1 LALRHEEK
9 AEAYSGKIL
18 LAQLRTGSHSMNADK
33 TRWGILG
40 TADIARKNWLAIR
53 NSGNGIVRAV
63 AGRDLKR
70 ARQFVSHCQANAP
83 FPELPQVFASYE
95 ELLACKEIDAVYLPL
110 PTGLRKEWV
119 LRAAEAGKHVV
130 CEKPCASNLADLEE
144 MLSACQRHQVQFMD
158 GVMFMHSLRLARLR
172 QVLDDQT
179 AVGPIRRITSAFTF
193 CASDEFFVSN
203 IRAHPGLEP
212 QGCLGDLGWYCIRF
226 SLWAM
231 RWQMP
236 QRVVGRILAQRQSPQ
251 AQGSVLSE
259 FSGELFFHE
268 GISAGFFCSFLTQ
281 NQEWA
286 VVSGTNG
293 YIRLEDFVVPFS
305 GDQVSFELHNHQYLK
320 SGCEF
325 KMAKNVN
332 PYVVAEHS
340 QAHPSAQESNLFREF
355 SHQIRSGRLSEDWP
369 AIALKTQTVMQACLE
384 SARNGSSERSLQS
397 SSSTGFTAHSG

>member
-1 LALRHEEK
+1 MS
-9 AEAYSGKIL
+9 AE
-18 LAQLRTGSHSMNADK
+18 K

-53 NSGNGIVRAV
+53 NSGNSTVWGV

-70 ARQFVSHCQANAP
+70 ARQFVTHCQANAP
-83 FPELPQVFASYE
+83 FAELPQAFGTYE
-95 ELLACKEIDAVYLPL
+95 ELLACEEINAIYLPL

-119 LRAAEAGKHVV
+119 LPAAEAGKHVV
-130 CEKPCASNLADLEE
+130 CEKPCASNLTDLEE
-144 MLSACQRHQVQFMD
+144 MLSACRRHQVQFMD
-158 GVMFMHSLRLARLR
+158 GVMFMHSRRLTSLR
-172 QVLDDQT
+172 QVLDDPA

-193 CASDEFFVSN
+193 CGSDEFFLSN

-236 QRVVGRILAQRQSPQ
+236 QRVIGRILTQRPSSQ
-251 AQGSVLSE
+251 AEGSVLCE
-259 FSGELFFHE
+259 FSGELLFRE
-268 GISAGFFCSFLTQ
+268 GISAGFFCSFLSH

-286 VVSGTNG
+286 VVGGANG
-293 YIRLEDFVVPFS
+293 YVRLEDFVVAFS
-305 GDQVSFELHNHQYLK
+305 ADQVTFEFHNHQYLK

-325 KMAKNVN
+325 KMARNVK
-332 PYVVAEHS
+332 PFVVAEHS

-355 SHQIRSGRLSEDWP
+355 SHQIQSGQLNKDWP
-369 AIALKTQTVMQACLE
+369 EFALKTQAVLEACLV
-384 SARNGSSERSLQS
+384 SARNGSTERSL
-397 SSSTGFTAHSG
+397 